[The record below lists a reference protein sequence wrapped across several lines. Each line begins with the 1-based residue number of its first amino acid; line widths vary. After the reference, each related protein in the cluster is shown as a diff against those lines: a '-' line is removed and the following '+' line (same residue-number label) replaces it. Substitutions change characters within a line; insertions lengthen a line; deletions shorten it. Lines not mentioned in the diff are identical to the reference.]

1 MTSSAVVE
9 KPAPTVGDQ
18 RPRRLNVPA
27 DIVDD
32 SQGVDACDLLARVGI
47 EFDPWQEFSLRTAL
61 CTRGDNRWA
70 AFEVCILVPRQNGK
84 GAIIEGRE
92 LFGLFLADEELIVH
106 TAHEFKTS
114 DDAFRR
120 MRDIVDGDPW
130 LRRRVRKMPESHGEE
145 GVYLYATPTLI
156 FGSDGRQ
163 VRKSRSP
170 TLRYFARTGK
180 SGRGLSSDCTILDEG
195 FNLPDSVMTA
205 LIPTMSARR
214 NLTVGGPQL
223 WYLSSAVNQE
233 EHNYGVTLARVRARG
248 LTGTAPRLAFME
260 WIADEQRYL
269 DLLARNN
276 TRLLKRFVA
285 EPEQALS
292 ANPAIGYRLDMEHT
306 ETERGTMSL
315 KGFVV
320 ERLNIGD
327 WPSVDD
333 DTVVDM
339 TRWDAIADPESRPG
353 PVIALAVDVAKDGSW
368 AAIASAGRRADGR
381 LHVKVVDHRAGTHW
395 VAARVADLC
404 AAYSV
409 CAVVI
414 DPSSEAGALIEPL
427 HEAGVRDF
435 NRRMPRYG
443 GIVTV
448 TARELAQACG
458 AFVNDIEPEADM
470 LRHCGQDNL
479 DDALRDAATRPLADA
494 WAWSRK
500 DSGGDITPLVA
511 VTLAARGFRVHGRK
525 GAAPWAVRG

>member
-1 MTSSAVVE
+1 MTSSVVVASNE
-9 KPAPTVGDQ
+9 HRTGQ
-18 RPRRLNVPA
+18 QQPRRLNLPPDA
-27 DIVDD
+27 VDD
-32 SQGVDACDLLARVGI
+32 SQGVDACDLADQVGI
-47 EFDPWQEFSLRTAL
+47 KLDPWQEFSLTRAL
-61 CTRGDNRWA
+61 CTRADHRWA
-70 AFEVCILVPRQNGK
+70 AFEVCVLVPRQNGK
-84 GAIIEGRE
+84 GVIIEGRE
-92 LFGLFLADEELIVH
+92 LFGLYLADEELIVH

-120 MRDIVDGDPW
+120 MRDIIDGSAW
-130 LRRRVRKMPESHGEE
+130 LRRRVKKMPESHGEE
-145 GVYLYATPTLI
+145 GVYLYPTPTII
-156 FGSDGRQ
+156 FGSDGRKI
-163 VRKSRSP
+163 RKSRSP

-233 EHNYGVTLARVRARG
+233 EHAYGLTLARVRARG
-248 LTGTAPRLAFME
+248 LLGNSPRLVFLE
-260 WIADEQRYL
+260 WAADEERYL

-276 TRLLKRFVA
+276 TRLLKRFAA
-285 EPEQALS
+285 EPEQALA
-292 ANPAIGYRLDMEHT
+292 ANPAIGYRIDMEHT
-306 ETERGTMSL
+306 ETERATMSL

-339 TRWDAIADPESRPG
+339 TRWDAIGDPESRPG
-353 PVIALAVDVAKDGSW
+353 SAIALAVEVAKDGAW
-368 AAIASAGRRADGR
+368 AAIGSAGRRADGR

-395 VAARVADLC
+395 VAERVADLC
-404 AAYSV
+404 AAYTV
-409 CAVVI
+409 CCVML
-414 DPSSEAGALIEPL
+414 DPSSEAGGLIQDL
-427 HEAGVRDF
+427 HDAGVRDY
-435 NRRMPRYG
+435 NRKIPRYG

-448 TARELAQACG
+448 SPREMAQACVS
-458 AFVNDIEPEADM
+458 FVNDIEPKADS

-500 DSGGDITPLVA
+500 DSGGDISPLVA

-525 GAAPWAVRG
+525 GAVPWVVRG